1 MLSPGT
7 RIGPHRVRAWI
18 SEGACGQSYESES
31 TEGEKKGDLF
41 FLKLLPREISEQK
54 GFEDSFVQECQAL
67 EQLEGPGIWP
77 MRKFGVM
84 KWKHWIAYDWMDGKE
99 VPAYDDQAEIE
110 SSELEEGTVCV
121 RTLGD
126 DLKSDPLPW
135 TPQMLLDLM
144 ICLHQGLNKSHLLG
158 LPHGNLKPTNIIV
171 QRTEN
176 RKTAAWI
183 TESGL
188 YRLLS
193 FLGDNS
199 QESSSL
205 QVAGMTLE
213 AQSSM
218 RASEDFRPAGQ
229 EWGQRA
235 EESWDL
241 FALGS
246 VTQEILK
253 KTGSQSAFK
262 EWREWAEKATSKEPF
277 QNVTHSVSALPGIG
291 DLKDYGFSLKE
302 LDNAANDQSDDLRAK
317 REKEWE
323 FKQKSANLRFRR
335 NITGLVGTLFLLGY
349 LMKTVYLFFFPA
361 AWTEYA
367 LPGVLDSYQLG
378 AGLWSGQAWGILP
391 NAYDAD
397 GEGGQDVVGKWEKSD
412 GLFRLE
418 FRKFKQ
424 PEESGEK
431 KKLWQFIGKGAT
443 APDDYHYWS
452 DYLKYDRSEDRLLF
466 IKRVDKFFTYRP
478 GREKGKSTR
487 LYPEDRFKDSKSGV
501 LKAELSFLRVEKS
514 RISWEFFIGVGFLW
528 SSLLYRRNLSRLIKE
543 AAELT

>member
-110 SSELEEGTVCV
+110 SSELEEGTVCI

-126 DLKSDPLPW
+126 DLKSDPLAW

-205 QVAGMTLE
+205 QVAGMT
-213 AQSSM
+213 
-218 RASEDFRPAGQ
+218 
-229 EWGQRA
+229 
-235 EESWDL
+235 
-241 FALGS
+241 
-246 VTQEILK
+246 
-253 KTGSQSAFK
+253 
-262 EWREWAEKATSKEPF
+262 
-277 QNVTHSVSALPGIG
+277 
-291 DLKDYGFSLKE
+291 
-302 LDNAANDQSDDLRAK
+302 
-317 REKEWE
+317 
-323 FKQKSANLRFRR
+323 
-335 NITGLVGTLFLLGY
+335 
-349 LMKTVYLFFFPA
+349 
-361 AWTEYA
+361 
-367 LPGVLDSYQLG
+367 
-378 AGLWSGQAWGILP
+378 
-391 NAYDAD
+391 
-397 GEGGQDVVGKWEKSD
+397 
-412 GLFRLE
+412 
-418 FRKFKQ
+418 
-424 PEESGEK
+424 
-431 KKLWQFIGKGAT
+431 
-443 APDDYHYWS
+443 
-452 DYLKYDRSEDRLLF
+452 
-466 IKRVDKFFTYRP
+466 
-478 GREKGKSTR
+478 
-487 LYPEDRFKDSKSGV
+487 
-501 LKAELSFLRVEKS
+501 
-514 RISWEFFIGVGFLW
+514 
-528 SSLLYRRNLSRLIKE
+528 
-543 AAELT
+543 